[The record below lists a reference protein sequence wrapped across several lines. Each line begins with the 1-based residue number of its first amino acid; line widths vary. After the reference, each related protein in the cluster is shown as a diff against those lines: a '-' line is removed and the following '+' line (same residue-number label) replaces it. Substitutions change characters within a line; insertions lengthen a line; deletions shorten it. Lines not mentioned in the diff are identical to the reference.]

1 MGDNYFLLTN
11 LLSEDE
17 QKIITSIA
25 AHLERGE
32 KRVGIQQVATENF
45 VSTATIVKMCKRLGF
60 EGYSELYYYLSRQ
73 LNGRDERRNAENLK
87 NLIDNYSDTL
97 IDDFCGLLKASRQEK
112 MFTTGAGFSNIV
124 GSYIAQRLSICG
136 FMVFNNV
143 HFYDYMLFRDAHH
156 LSDAAE
162 APPVMFAVSQ
172 SGATEPVLNDV
183 RHARQNG
190 HKIVTFTKRSDSTLA
205 QMSDIVFVVDG
216 SRQTLAGSLPNSFF
230 GHVIL
235 AFEELVAFYFGR
247 ERDT

>member
-1 MGDNYFLLTN
+1 MQALLNAVRPLPHQRLILAFQPHTY
-11 LLSEDE
+11 S
-17 QKIITSIA
+17 
-25 AHLERGE
+25 R
-32 KRVGIQQVATENF
+32 
-45 VSTATIVKMCKRLGF
+45 TAKL
-60 EGYSELYYYLSRQ
+60 
-73 LNGRDERRNAENLK
+73 
-87 NLIDNYSDTL
+87 
-97 IDDFCGLLKASRQEK
+97 
-112 MFTTGAGFSNIV
+112 FTTGEGFSNIV
-124 GSYIAQRLSICG
+124 GAYIAQRLSICG

-172 SGATEPVLNDV
+172 SGETEPVLNDV

>member
-17 QKIITSIA
+17 RKVITGIA
-25 AHLERGE
+25 AHIERGE
-32 KRVGIQQVATENF
+32 KRVGIQQIANENF
-45 VSTATIVKMCKRLGF
+45 LSTTSIVKMCKRLGF
-60 EGYSELYYYLSRQ
+60 DGYSELYYHLSRQ
-73 LNGRDERRNAENLK
+73 LASSGDRKAENLK
-87 NLIDNYSDTL
+87 SLIDNY
-97 IDDFCGLLKASRQEK
+97 DDALVERFCALLRERRSGK
-112 MFTTGAGFSNIV
+112 MFTTGEGFSNIV

-172 SGATEPVLNDV
+172 SGETEPVLNDV

-247 ERDT
+247 ERDA